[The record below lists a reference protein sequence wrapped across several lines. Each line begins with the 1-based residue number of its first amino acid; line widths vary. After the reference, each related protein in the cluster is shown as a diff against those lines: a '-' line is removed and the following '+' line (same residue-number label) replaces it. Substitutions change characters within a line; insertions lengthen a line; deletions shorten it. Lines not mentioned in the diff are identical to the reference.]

1 MIKEF
6 DIDGVVYQSF
16 AGCQLYDMESRKIS
30 KTLEENGTSMLLIET
45 DYSPE
50 DHGQISTRLEAF
62 IDSLKTRK
70 HIERK

>member
-6 DIDGVVYQSF
+6 DIDGVIYQSF

-30 KTLEENGTSMLLIET
+30 KALEENGTSMLLIET